1 MIWGFKMPE
10 SGSLEG
16 TASRD
21 DVVCREA
28 NGQRRREGE
37 GSRLIVE
44 VIT

>member
-21 DVVCREA
+21 DVCREA